1 MQIKLSFISNKN
13 IILPIHYNNILQG
26 FIYNNMDERLA
37 EFLHEKGFE
46 FKGRNFKFF
55 SFSRI
60 LTKGVKEGRSLNF
73 GKSIDFVVSSPL
85 EEFCQSISNN
95 MLFSDRLRI
104 GRNYVRFKNLEV
116 LDSSVEGN
124 SLIVSTLS
132 PIVTYSTFIKPNG
145 KKYTQY
151 FRTSNENFYKL
162 IRENLLKKYN
172 IFYKEDQEDV
182 DFSIELIGEEM
193 TNLVYYKKTIV
204 KGISGKFRLE
214 ADKKILDLAL
224 STGLGSK
231 NSQGFGLVQ
240 KQATK
245 PRL

>member
-1 MQIKLSFISNKN
+1 MQIKLSFISDKD

-26 FIYNNMDERLA
+26 FIYNNMNERLA
-37 EFLHEKGFE
+37 DFLHEKGFD

-60 LTKGVKEGRSLNF
+60 LTRGEKEGRSLNF
-73 GKSIDFVVSSPL
+73 GRTIDFVVSSPL
-85 EEFCQSISNN
+85 EEFCQSVSNN
-95 MLFSDRLRI
+95 MLFSDKLRI

-116 LDSSVEGN
+116 LDSLVEGN

-151 FRTSNENFYKL
+151 FRTDNENFHKL
-162 IRENLLKKYN
+162 VRENLLKKYN
-172 IFYKEDQEDV
+172 IFYQENLEDI
-182 DFSIELIGEEM
+182 DFSLELIGEEM

-204 KGISGKFRLE
+204 KGISGKFKLE
-214 ADKKILDLAL
+214 GEKKALELAL

-240 KQATK
+240 KQSIK
-245 PRL
+245 SKI